1 MTNTDVKKMLYNYTS
16 LDRYISDCEKELQEI
31 QDKINVN
38 YDVGSSITSD
48 MPRGTG
54 ISDKTYNA
62 VANIEKLKEM
72 YVEQI
77 EYLCEKIRR
86 YYKEKRKLEKVLE
99 QLSEFEHSIINMFY
113 FRKMSWNE
121 IYAEDKKN
129 NPNTY
134 RSISTLQ
141 NKNNEMCK
149 KIANIIKKTGD

>member
-31 QDKINVN
+31 QDKISVN

-77 EYLCEKIRR
+77 EYLCEK
-86 YYKEKRKLEKVLE
+86 
-99 QLSEFEHSIINMFY
+99 N
-113 FRKMSWNE
+113 
-121 IYAEDKKN
+121 
-129 NPNTY
+129 
-134 RSISTLQ
+134 
-141 NKNNEMCK
+141 
-149 KIANIIKKTGD
+149 